1 MVVVDRP
8 ALVVVVGCQSRVVVV
23 RNRPPHHC
31 YLSQTSGGPLPPL
44 SVLLSVRL
52 SVRGHA
58 LSLRHSLR
66 APQERP
72 SVPRSAREEPF
83 LR

>member
-8 ALVVVVGCQSRVVVV
+8 ALVVVVGCQSLVVVV

-31 YLSQTSGGPLPPL
+31 YLSQTSGGPLTPL
-44 SVLLSVRL
+44 LVRPLVRL
-52 SVRGHA
+52 SVGLSVRFSVRGLA
-58 LSLRHSLR
+58 PSFLHSPR

-72 SVPRSAREEPF
+72 SVPR
-83 LR
+83 